1 MKDKLEALI
10 ISAVAKLSDTT
21 KDEYY
26 ALDFLEYLMD
36 IVKDIKIGEV
46 DNLNTIK
53 IFKRYMH
60 EYTDNN
66 TLEEFSIAIDEL
78 LNKENISMTKER
90 LKNIFKYNNI
100 EVQQII
106 GFAEVRPK
114 TYQVTLKQ
122 NNQVKVYILEY
133 IDNERI
139 IMSELIEN

>member
-26 ALDFLEYLMD
+26 VLDFLEYLMD
-36 IVKDIKIGEV
+36 IVKDIKIEEV

-78 LNKENISMTKER
+78 LNKENINMTKER

-133 IDNERI
+133 INNERI

>member
-78 LNKENISMTKER
+78 LNKENINMTKER